1 MAVNVTFAGNVGK
14 DPETRTFNNGH
25 SLTTFSVGVS
35 QGYFDQSRQWVDQGT
50 MWITVEC
57 SPMAARQLPY
67 VNKGARVLVTGLLSQ
82 RFYQRKDGGQ
92 GSELR
97 CYAHALGFLHK
108 QQQGQQPQPSQP
120 SQPSAGIRQG
130 APAAQ
135 AQGMPVDPWAGNAG
149 SDAEWAAGGGEPS
162 F

>member
-1 MAVNVTFAGNVGK
+1 MAVNVTFAGNVGR
-14 DPETRTFNNGH
+14 DPETRTFQNGH

-35 QGYFDQSRQWVDQGT
+35 QGYFDTSRQWVDQGT
-50 MWITVEC
+50 MWVTVEC
-57 SPMAARQLPY
+57 SPTAARQLPY
-67 VNKGARVLVTGLLSQ
+67 VAKGARVLVTGLLSQ
-82 RFYQRKDGGQ
+82 RFYQKKDGSQ

-108 QQQGQQPQPSQP
+108 PQQQGQQSQP
-120 SQPSAGIRQG
+120 SQQAAGPQQA

-135 AQGMPVDPWAGNAG
+135 SQGMPVDPWASNAG
-149 SDAEWAAGGGEPS
+149 SDAEWNAAAGGEPS

>member
-14 DPETRTFNNGH
+14 DPETRTFPTGH

-57 SPMAARQLPY
+57 SPTAARQLPY
-67 VNKGARVLVTGLLSQ
+67 VRKGARVLVAGLLSQ

-108 QQQGQQPQPSQP
+108 PQQQGQAAPQQPAPQQPAQP
-120 SQPSAGIRQG
+120 
-130 APAAQ
+130 
-135 AQGMPVDPWAGNAG
+135 AQGTPVDPWAGNAG
-149 SDAEWAAGGGEPS
+149 SDAEWAAAGGEPS